1 MKQKEIW
8 LLAVG
13 LTLICIIGGC
23 ASGQWQSNRENFK
36 LLEVGMTKAEV
47 LEIMGEPREMAAY
60 KNSEWLVYQTDRMID
75 ESVDRESRRARA
87 VNEWQTV
94 LLIRDGKFAGTD
106 RNYWE
111 NRYKYRVIR

>member
-1 MKQKEIW
+1 MKRKRIQ
-8 LLAVG
+8 LGAV
-13 LTLICIIGGC
+13 LSLIFILGGC

-36 LLEVGMTKAEV
+36 LLEAGMTKAEV
-47 LEIMGEPREMAAY
+47 LEIMGEPREIAAY
-60 KNSEWLVYQTDRMID
+60 KNSEWLVYQTERMID

-111 NRYKYRVIR
+111 NRYKYRIIR